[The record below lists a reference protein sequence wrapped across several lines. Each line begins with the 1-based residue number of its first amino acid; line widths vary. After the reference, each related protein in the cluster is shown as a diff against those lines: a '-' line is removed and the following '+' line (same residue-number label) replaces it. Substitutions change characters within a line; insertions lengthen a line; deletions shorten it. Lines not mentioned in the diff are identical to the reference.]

1 MRNSQG
7 ESINLLSE
15 PMVHTKSHDPAQ
27 SIDSDVAAIMAIND
41 QGAASDQICDQ
52 QPATSDELGTDDQ
65 SDAEEQGQPGAE
77 GGQGPSTPS
86 PNEET
91 IIEGWL
97 ALNENPDAR
106 MVGVLTVPNK
116 SGEWD
121 LPRLHAVY
129 A

>member
-1 MRNSQG
+1 M
-7 ESINLLSE
+7 
-15 PMVHTKSHDPAQ
+15 
-27 SIDSDVAAIMAIND
+27 
-41 QGAASDQICDQ
+41 
-52 QPATSDELGTDDQ
+52 TSDEPGTDDQ
-65 SDAEEQGQPGAE
+65 SDAEEEQGQPGAE

-106 MVGVLTVPNK
+106 MVGMLTVPNK

-121 LPRLHAVY
+121 LPHLHAVY